1 MSRGQI
7 AERMTV
13 VLSGGGDGAD
23 GVGDAVELEALWQP
37 GVAGGKGIASG
48 NASMPVVIAG
58 PHPRLGGNMDAPAC
72 AEIVWHL
79 ARRAHPTIRFNWRG
93 TGAST
98 GETRVPANIDD
109 EVRDLERVVEHH
121 AAGAP
126 CAIVGVSF
134 GCAPAAIVAARH
146 PLVERVILVAPLV
159 ASGLPFDVDALL
171 ASGTPIG
178 IVAAAED
185 TMAPLAAIEAA
196 IARRARIE
204 VVAGAG
210 HTFTA
215 GLVELGRR
223 VAAFLP
229 GAD

>member
-1 MSRGQI
+1 VSRGQI

-13 VLSGGGDGAD
+13 VQAGTAE
-23 GVGDAVELEALWQP
+23 APIELEALWQP
-37 GVAGGKGIASG
+37 GVTGGKGVASG
-48 NASMPVVIAG
+48 DAAMPVIIAG

-98 GETRVPANIDD
+98 GATRILAHGPGPVDD
-109 EVRDLERVVEHH
+109 EVSDLERVVDHH

-134 GCAPAAIVAARH
+134 GSIPAIAVATRH
-146 PLVERVILVAPLV
+146 PLVERVVLVAPPV
-159 ASGLPFDVDALL
+159 ASGFPFDLDALL
-171 ASGTPIG
+171 ASGVPVSV
-178 IVAAAED
+178 VAAAAD
-185 TMAPLAAIEAA
+185 TLAPLAAIEAA
-196 IARRARIE
+196 VARRARIE

-215 GLVELGRR
+215 GLVDLGRR

-229 GAD
+229 GVE

>member
-1 MSRGQI
+1 
-7 AERMTV
+7 
-13 VLSGGGDGAD
+13 
-23 GVGDAVELEALWQP
+23 VELEALWQP
-37 GVAGGKGIASG
+37 GVTGGRGIAAG
-48 NASMPVVIAG
+48 AASMPVVIAG
-58 PHPRLGGNMDAPAC
+58 PHVRLGGNMDAPAC
-72 AEIVWHL
+72 AEIVWQL

-98 GETRVPANIDD
+98 GETRIAPSPATVPLDD
-109 EVRDLERVVEHH
+109 EVHDLERVVDHH

-146 PLVERVILVAPLV
+146 PLVERVVLVAPPV
-159 ASGLPFDVDALL
+159 ASPSMPGLPFDFDALL
-171 ASGTPIG
+171 ASGVPVG
-178 IVAAAED
+178 IVAAADD
-185 TMAPLAAIEAA
+185 TTAPLSAIEAA
-196 IARRARIE
+196 VARRVRIE